1 MLDLLHRTRKTA
13 CASLLA
19 CGVLL
24 AVGASASGA
33 EPLPTV
39 VTPRDQ
45 ASAVGHG
52 KTVIVTGEGL
62 AELSVTGLP
71 TGVPPPTKVSPT
83 EWKIE
88 GAGTTAEVTTVI
100 LEPKNGE
107 GTPGPTVSFKWT
119 VNAVPEAAPTIA
131 GPVDQESTTHTTI
144 APVIVKG
151 ANLANV
157 TAKELPVGLTLKAV
171 GGTSET
177 EWEIAGEPSTAKP
190 AVEVT
195 LEAENK
201 EEAPAA
207 KAVTFKWTVYGPATI
222 EQAPANQTSVRG
234 KPITPV
240 IFKGAD
246 LANVASKELPQ
257 GLALKRVGGSSET
270 EWEITG
276 EPLAAKTSTEVT
288 LEPENKAHTHGT
300 SVTFK
305 WTVNEPEAS
314 SPPKIETPSKPPET
328 PSKPPET
335 PKAVSAGRLGTM
347 PTQKKG
353 RELWA
358 SFLCEV
364 ASCKVQVMATITAGK
379 TKFKLHSV
387 RTPIAQ
393 GKKMRIA
400 LKLTK
405 KQQALIVAA
414 LNKRKKVTAAL
425 SASIDSSVGRQV
437 TKALVVTVKR

>member
-19 CGVLL
+19 CVVLGVF
-24 AVGASASGA
+24 ASGASAAKPVISPVADQRSTLGQA
-33 EPLPTV
+33 IAPVV
-39 VTPRDQ
+39 VT
-45 ASAVGHG
+45 
-52 KTVIVTGEGL
+52 TNELVTLNVEGEGL
-62 AELSVTGLP
+62 PEGL
-71 TGVPPPTKVSPT
+71 TLKEEPTKT
-83 EWKIE
+83 EWRIE
-88 GAGTTAEVTTVI
+88 GTPKKLGAGTTVTLKAE
-100 LEPKNGE
+100 NGANE
-107 GTPGPTVSFKWT
+107 TETETFHWT
-119 VNAVPEAAPTIA
+119 VEAAPTIA
-131 GPVDQESTTHTTI
+131 NPGPQASTAKQPAIVTIEGTNLNSLTASSTEPLPAGMELKKVSPTIWKIEGSPTTVGASPVTLEATNTAGGAATPVTFEWTVEEASTI
-144 APVIVKG
+144 AKPPDQAGTVGKAVTQVTITG
-151 ANLANV
+151 TNLFLILPPE
-157 TAKELPVGLTLKAV
+157 ELPVGLTLTKVTEAEWTITGTPTTVQTTTVRLEAKNKA
-171 GGTSET
+171 GGTS
-177 EWEIAGEPSTAKP
+177 
-190 AVEVT
+190 
-195 LEAENK
+195 
-201 EEAPAA
+201 APL
-207 KAVTFKWTVYGPATI
+207 TFKWTVT
-222 EQAPANQTSVRG
+222 
-234 KPITPV
+234 
-240 IFKGAD
+240 
-246 LANVASKELPQ
+246 
-257 GLALKRVGGSSET
+257 
-270 EWEITG
+270 
-276 EPLAAKTSTEVT
+276 AAQE
-288 LEPENKAHTHGT
+288 
-300 SVTFK
+300 
-305 WTVNEPEAS
+305 
-314 SPPKIETPSKPPET
+314 PPKIETPSKPPET

>member
-19 CGVLL
+19 CAVLGVF
-24 AVGASASGA
+24 ASGA
-33 EPLPTV
+33 WGAEALPTIV
-39 VTPRDQ
+39 KPRDR
-45 ASAVGHG
+45 ASAVGG
-52 KTVIVTGEGL
+52 TKTVLVTGEGL
-62 AELSVTGLP
+62 AELSATGLP
-71 TGVPPPTKVSPT
+71 AGVPPPTKLSPT

-88 GAGTTAEVTTVI
+88 GVGTTAEVTTVT
-100 LEPKNGE
+100 LEAKNGE
-107 GTPGPTVSFKWT
+107 GTPGLTVSFKWT

-131 GPVDQESTTHTTI
+131 SPVDQESTTHTTI

-207 KAVTFKWTVYGPATI
+207 KVTFKWTVYGPATI

-276 EPLAAKTSTEVT
+276 EPLAAKTTTEVT

-300 SVTFK
+300 SVTFQ

-347 PTQKKG
+347 PTQKQG

-379 TKFKLHSV
+379 AKFKLHSV

-393 GKKMRIA
+393 GKKTRIA

-405 KQQALIVAA
+405 KQRALIAAA
-414 LNKRKKVTAAL
+414 LKKRKKVTAAM